1 MIPLK
6 PCFPWPPRG
15 QESAFPIRSALE
27 LILMG
32 LTPHSK
38 GHMNS
43 FQGSSNPGSRAS
55 SPRSTGWFHW
65 IYVLGFVVLL
75 QAGCAT
81 SKETRPTA
89 EDAAAYDAG
98 TIQIGDL
105 VKVNFPGAPN
115 LNFAQMVRVDGVLNA
130 GQGKELKAVE
140 KTSKALEEDLLK
152 LFGADLIDKRVTVSV
167 ESAGFPVFVSGAV
180 LRPGKLTV
188 NRSVT
193 VLEAIVEAGGFD
205 MKRANLQKI
214 QIVRQ
219 EKGVQ
224 RTFIL
229 DLDWDLSAPKS
240 RPFHLRPS
248 DIVVVPEKFIF
259 F

>member
-1 MIPLK
+1 M
-6 PCFPWPPRG
+6 
-15 QESAFPIRSALE
+15 A
-27 LILMG
+27 
-32 LTPHSK
+32 
-38 GHMNS
+38 
-43 FQGSSNPGSRAS
+43 
-55 SPRSTGWFHW
+55 GWLRW
-65 IYVLGFVVLL
+65 GCALGFVILL
-75 QAGCAT
+75 MAGCAT
-81 SKETRPTA
+81 SPLTRPTP

-105 VKVNFPGAPN
+105 VKVSFPGAPT
-115 LNFAQMVRVDGVLNA
+115 LSFSQQVRVDGVLNA
-130 GQGKELKAVE
+130 GQGKELKGVD
-140 KTSKALEEDLLK
+140 KTPKALEDELLAM
-152 LFGADLIDKRVTVSV
+152 FGADLIDKRVTVAV
-167 ESAGFPVFVSGAV
+167 ESAGFSVFVSGAV

-219 EKGVQ
+219 EKGAQ

-229 DLDWDLSAPKS
+229 DLEWDLSAPKS

>member
-1 MIPLK
+1 MS
-6 PCFPWPPRG
+6 R
-15 QESAFPIRSALE
+15 ALE
-27 LILMG
+27 LILG
-32 LTPHSK
+32 ETELHPK
-38 GHMNS
+38 RHMNS
-43 FQGSSNPGSRAS
+43 LQGPSNIRSRISFAK
-55 SPRSTGWFHW
+55 TGGWFCW
-65 IYVLGFVVLL
+65 GCVLGLVAQLL
-75 QAGCAT
+75 AGCAT
-81 SKETRPTA
+81 SKLTRPTA

-98 TIQIGDL
+98 TIQVGDM
-105 VKVNFPGAPN
+105 VKVVFPGAPN
-115 LNFAQMVRVDGVLNA
+115 LSFAQQVRVDGMLNA
-130 GQGKELKAVE
+130 GQGKEIKAVD
-140 KTSKALEEDLLK
+140 KTPKDLEAAVLEI
-152 LFGADLIDKRVTVSV
+152 FGADLIEKRVTVAV

-219 EKGVQ
+219 DKGVQ
-224 RTFIL
+224 RTFTL
-229 DLDWDLSAPKS
+229 DLDFDLSAPKS